1 MQGELPIVTD
11 DGMAGIG
18 TALEPYDNVGFL
30 RKHIGDLALAL
41 VAPVGSDD
49 CSDHNDSSCVFSF

>member
-1 MQGELPIVTD
+1 
-11 DGMAGIG
+11 MAGIG

-30 RKHIGDLALAL
+30 SEHIGDLALAL